1 MKLSSSEEQLM
12 DYIWNKEKAIMK
24 DLLDAYPEPKPALTT
39 IATLLKRMI
48 DKKFVNYNLTGN
60 IREYFPLVSK
70 NEYFSK
76 HVNNLIETFFN
87 NSAAQFASFFTK
99 ETNLTEKELLELKN
113 LIDNQIKN
121 NK

>member
-12 DYIWNKEKAIMK
+12 DYIWNKKKAIMK
-24 DLLDAYPEPKPALTT
+24 DLLDAYPDPKPALTT

-48 DKKFVNYNLTGN
+48 DKKFVSYTLIGN